1 MENTENSTTTINTNH
16 IEMVDAI
23 QFTMKEFICI
33 YIEKYYIFSYYYPN
47 EDEKSITVIY
57 QNDPACIFSLV
68 KSYSNIKI
76 SIKEVERLQMIL
88 QLQKELK
95 DLKIGEFSFDIV

>member
-1 MENTENSTTTINTNH
+1 MI
-16 IEMVDAI
+16 DAI

-57 QNDPACIFSLV
+57 QNDPACVFNLV
-68 KSYSNIKI
+68 KIYSNIKI

-88 QLQKELK
+88 QLQKELI
-95 DLKIGEFSFDIV
+95 DVKIGEFSFEIV